1 MKKELLTK
9 PFPRE
14 MIRQRQGAHGQTL
27 NYVEAHAV
35 IARLNEVSD
44 FVWHFEAIHAH
55 ARRRG
60 IALPELGAMLLE
72 RTGKGEP
79 QSLTRREASGVLD
92 VLSSA
97 NGTHR

>member
-35 IARLNEVSD
+35 IARLNDASDYEWSFDIVKHDVLADEVI
-44 FVWHFEAIHAH
+44 V
-55 ARRRG
+55 
-60 IALPELGAMLLE
+60 LGKLTIDGVTKMAFGGSSVTATTLE
-72 RTGKGEP
+72 RRCHWRT
-79 QSLTRREASGVLD
+79 T
-92 VLSSA
+92 
-97 NGTHR
+97 